1 MTILEASI
9 ENAMASDRSATEESM
24 LPKEQR
30 RHKIMVVDDDAALR
44 EALNIRLRA
53 HNYVVVN
60 ASDGYSAM
68 ALAQKERPDLILLD
82 LGLPACDGMTVLK
95 YLRQF
100 RGLESIPVVV
110 LSARDAQTSEQPTL
124 NAGAVAYFQKPAD
137 NDELMGV
144 IRVCLEASGTVGRLP
159 S

>member
-9 ENAMASDRSATEESM
+9 EKALASDRSAPEEGK
-24 LPKEQR
+24 LAKVQR
-30 RHKIMVVDDDAALR
+30 RDKIMVVDDDAVLR

-53 HNYVVVN
+53 HNYEVVH
-60 ASDGYSAM
+60 ACDGYSAL
-68 ALAQKERPDLILLD
+68 ALAQKEQPDLILLD

-100 RGLESIPVVV
+100 HGLETIPVVV
-110 LSARDAQTSEQPTL
+110 LSARDAQTSEQSTL
-124 NAGAVAYFQKPAD
+124 NAGAVAYFQKPAA
-137 NDELMGV
+137 NEELMGV